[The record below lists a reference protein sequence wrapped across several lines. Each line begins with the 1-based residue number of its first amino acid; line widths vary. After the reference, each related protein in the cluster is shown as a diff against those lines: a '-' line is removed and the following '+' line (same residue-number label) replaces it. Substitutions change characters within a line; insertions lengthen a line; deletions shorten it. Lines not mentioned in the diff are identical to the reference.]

1 MEIHARIRDLE
12 REVGR
17 LSRVQKILLG
27 TDGSVTRILE
37 VITGGQVRITTLSQ
51 EVVGAGR
58 EMAGLLHVKEGDPVN
73 HRVVKIETEGSS
85 SPPLIYA
92 VSDTPLGRLSA
103 GFREDLM
110 RADIPIGRILSRHK
124 IEARREILDAR
135 VIPAGNMHAEI
146 FGTFRKEPILSRRYQ
161 IIHQGEPLISI
172 EEQFP
177 YHAFLDERRVI
188 VETPSRIHLGLI
200 DMNGGMGRVDGG
212 IGISLAEPG
221 ILLEVNQSQKT
232 VAHGGDERA
241 RGLAEKVAA
250 RVLAGIRAQGG
261 VEITLRRVYPSHV
274 GLGSGSQIALAV
286 ARGICEIFGRSL
298 SVKELA
304 AMAGRGGTS
313 GIGTAAFE
321 NGGFIIDGGHAFG
334 TGGEKGDFRPSSA
347 SDGVRPAPVIARHDF
362 PADWRIILATPRLPA
377 GASGEKEMDIFRS
390 ACPVPLDEVRET
402 CHEVLMRMLPGV
414 VDHDLDLF
422 GRAVNRI
429 QDLGFKRVEISLQPP
444 EIPRL
449 IGEMRRA
456 GAACAGMSSF
466 GPTVYAITDA
476 DASGILCAAEE
487 FMKEHS
493 GGEAWISVPRNTG
506 ALVRVS

>member
-1 MEIHARIRDLE
+1 MEIHARILDLE

-17 LSRVQKILLG
+17 LSGVQKILLG

-37 VITGGQVRITTLSQ
+37 VITGGQVRIATLSQ
-51 EVVGAGR
+51 EVVGAGK
-58 EMAGLLHVKEGDPVN
+58 ELAALLHISEGDPVN
-73 HRVVKIETEGSS
+73 HRVVRIEEEGTSS
-85 SPPLIYA
+85 PLIYA
-92 VSDTPLGRLSA
+92 ISDTPLGRLSP

-110 RADIPIGRILSRHK
+110 RADIPIGRILASHR

-135 VIPAGNMHAEI
+135 VVPAGSDHAAI
-146 FGTFRKEPILSRRYQ
+146 FGIFRKEPLLSRRYQ
-161 IIHQGEPLISI
+161 IIHRGEPLISI

-200 DMNGGMGRVDGG
+200 DMHGGLGRVDGG

-221 ILLEVNQSQKT
+221 ILLEVSQSRET
-232 VAHGGDERA
+232 VARGGDERA
-241 RGLAEKVAA
+241 RRMAEKVAA
-250 RVLAGIRAQGG
+250 RVLAGIHVQGG
-261 VEITLRRVYPSHV
+261 VEITLRRVYPPHV

-298 SVKELA
+298 AVPELA
-304 AMAGRGGTS
+304 RMAGRGGTS
-313 GIGTAAFE
+313 GIGTGAFE
-321 NGGFIIDGGHAFG
+321 HGGFIVDGGHAFG
-334 TGGEKGDFRPSSA
+334 SAGEKKDFRPSSA
-347 SDGVRPAPVIARHDF
+347 SEGVRPAPVIARHDF
-362 PADWRIILATPRLPA
+362 PADWRIVLATPGFPA
-377 GASGEKEMDIFRS
+377 GASGEREMDIFRR
-390 ACPVPLDEVRET
+390 ACPVPLGEVRET

-422 GRAVNRI
+422 GSAVNRI

-449 IGEMRRA
+449 IDVMKGA

-466 GPTVYAITDA
+466 GPTVYAVTDS
-476 DASGILCAAEE
+476 DAARILRAAEE
-487 FMKEHS
+487 FMADHS
-493 GGEAWISVPRNTG
+493 GGEAWISAPRNSG
-506 ALVRVS
+506 AMVRST

>member
-1 MEIHARIRDLE
+1 
-12 REVGR
+12 VC
-17 LSRVQKILLG
+17 
-27 TDGSVTRILE
+27 
-37 VITGGQVRITTLSQ
+37 ITTLSQ

-58 EMAGLLHVKEGDPVN
+58 EIADLLQVKEGDPVN
-73 HRVVKIETEGSS
+73 HRVVKIEGEGTPAS
-85 SPPLIYA
+85 PLIYA
-92 VSDTPLGRLSA
+92 VSDTPLDRLSP

-110 RADIPIGRILSRHK
+110 RADIPIGRILARHQ

-135 VIPAGNMHAEI
+135 VIPAGSRHAEI

-298 SVKELA
+298 S
-304 AMAGRGGTS
+304 
-313 GIGTAAFE
+313 AFE

-422 GRAVNRI
+422 GKSVNRI

-466 GPTVYAITDA
+466 GPTVYAITDSGA
-476 DASGILCAAEE
+476 PGILRAAEE
-487 FMKEHS
+487 FMEEHS
-493 GGEAWISVPRNTG
+493 GGEAWISAPRNTG
-506 ALVRVS
+506 AMVRIS

>member
-51 EVVGAGR
+51 EVVGAGK
-58 EMAGLLHVKEGDPVN
+58 EVAGLLHVKEGDPVN
-73 HRVVKIETEGSS
+73 HRVVKIECEGTFA
-85 SPPLIYA
+85 PLIYA

-110 RADIPIGRILSRHK
+110 RADIPIGRILARHR

-135 VIPAGNMHAEI
+135 VIPAGSEHAQI
-146 FGTFRKEPILSRRYQ
+146 FGIFRKEPLLTRRYQ

-177 YHAFLDERRVI
+177 YHAFLDERRII

-200 DMNGGMGRVDGG
+200 DMHGGLGRVDGG
-212 IGISLAEPG
+212 IGLSLAEPG
-221 ILLEVNQSQKT
+221 ILLEVNQSRET
-232 VAHGGDERA
+232 VARGGDERA
-241 RGLAEKVAA
+241 REMAVKVAA
-250 RVLAGIRAQGG
+250 RVLAGIRAPGG
-261 VEITLRRVYPSHV
+261 VEVTLRRIYPSHI

-298 SVKELA
+298 PVKELA
-304 AMAGRGGTS
+304 RMAGRGGTS

-321 NGGFIIDGGHAFG
+321 HGGFIIDGGHAFG
-334 TGGEKGDFRPSSA
+334 TGGEKSDFRPSSA
-347 SDGVRPAPVIARHDF
+347 SEGVRPAPVIARHDF
-362 PADWRIILATPRLPA
+362 PPDWQIILATPRLPA
-377 GASGEKEMDIFRS
+377 GASGEKEADIFRR
-390 ACPVPLDEVRET
+390 ACPVPLGEVRET
-402 CHEVLMRMLPGV
+402 CHEVLMRMLPGI

-422 GRAVNRI
+422 GSAVNRI

-449 IGEMRRA
+449 IGEMKRA

-466 GPTVYAITDA
+466 GPTVYAVADKDA
-476 DASGILCAAEE
+476 PGILSAAEE
-487 FMKEHS
+487 FMMDHG
-493 GGEAWISVPRNTG
+493 GGEAWISAPRNTG
-506 ALVRVS
+506 AMVRVS